1 MKKGWNKEIE
11 DLIQDKIGYKFN
23 NINLL
28 YQAFTRRSYSEEFGG
43 ENNEILEFNGD
54 STLNYYVTK
63 MMIKELSS
71 MKQDSKN
78 SDRNFVLSKFFIIQN
93 IDEGNLSKLREEYNC
108 NKNLSI
114 QIDRL
119 EFAKYMLMSKGD
131 KNKKVY
137 EEEKVKADLFEA
149 IIGAVDEDSNSNQ
162 EILQEII
169 KKILNIQTFLKIN
182 IKQNEICVLNE
193 LYQKHIL
200 SNKPSYYFDQNV
212 SFNGKKYEWAC
223 TIRISEWNINLRVFS
238 DSKKQAKKYVAYWAL
253 CTHYKLH
260 YEYEFTKN

>member
-1 MKKGWNKEIE
+1 MKKWWNKEIE
-11 DLIQDKIGYKFN
+11 DLIQDKIGYGFN

-28 YQAFTRRSYSEEFGG
+28 YQAFIRRSYSEEFGG

-54 STLNYYVTK
+54 STLKYYVTK
-63 MMIKELSS
+63 MMINELSS
-71 MKQDSKN
+71 IKQDSKN
-78 SDRNFVLSKFFIIQN
+78 SDKNFLLTKYFIKQN

-119 EFAKYMLMSKGD
+119 EFAEYMWMSKGD
-131 KNKKVY
+131 KKKKVY

-149 IIGAVDEDSNSNQ
+149 IIGAVDEDSKSNQ
-162 EILQEII
+162 EILQKVI
-169 KKILNIQTFLKIN
+169 KKMLNIQTFLKIN
-182 IKQNEICVLNE
+182 IKENEICVLNE

-212 SFNGKKYEWAC
+212 SFNGKKYKWAC
-223 TIRISEWNINLRVFS
+223 RCYISEWNINVEVYS
-238 DSKKQAKKYVAYWAL
+238 DSKKQAKKYAAYWAL
-253 CTHYKLH
+253 CTHYNL
-260 YEYEFTKN
+260 YYEFTKK